1 LTRTLEVVDSF
12 ARSGQQASEW
22 RAWLIAAR
30 ASRNLHDAE
39 HARAYAE
46 KASAA
51 LSTLEQKWGADVYNS
66 YLARPDVEYYRKQ
79 LNEELNSL
87 K

>member
-1 LTRTLEVVDSF
+1 MVRVRSTGASGKSCLVTPAVIFADDSC
-12 ARSGQQASEW
+12 S
-22 RAWLIAAR
+22 I
-30 ASRNLHDAE
+30 RN
-39 HARAYAE
+39 
-46 KASAA
+46 ASAA
-51 LSTLEQKWGADVYNS
+51 LSSLEQKWGADVYNN